1 MFNVTKWCDHP
12 PPPPHKK
19 KKKTPYNCWDWA
31 WDSCEQAHNFAN
43 RSKLGYDIISLVPK
57 WNSLRKYKNHMD
69 YSLFNSKS
77 KNKTKHV
84 TERPAMKDH
93 PRQQGAWNRGQV
105 LVGGVSRVCKTQS
118 KLGWSLKTAAS
129 SQNWGW
135 SLKTG
140 VFAQNLEWSLK
151 TGVLAQNWGG
161 HWELVLSLKTRV
173 VTQNWG
179 FFVLFFVL
187 LRAGFNQ
194 KPFY

>member
-1 MFNVTKWCDHP
+1 MFNVTKWCDP
-12 PPPPHKK
+12 PPPPQ
-19 KKKTPYNCWDWA
+19 KKKTTLKLLGLGMRFLWA
-31 WDSCEQAHNFAN
+31 STQLCQQKQAWIW
-43 RSKLGYDIISLVPK
+43 YCIISLVPK

-69 YSLFNSKS
+69 YSLFKSKS

-84 TERPAMKDH
+84 TEWPAMKDH

-179 FFVLFFVL
+179 ICFFVLFFC
-187 LRAGFNQ
+187 
-194 KPFY
+194 